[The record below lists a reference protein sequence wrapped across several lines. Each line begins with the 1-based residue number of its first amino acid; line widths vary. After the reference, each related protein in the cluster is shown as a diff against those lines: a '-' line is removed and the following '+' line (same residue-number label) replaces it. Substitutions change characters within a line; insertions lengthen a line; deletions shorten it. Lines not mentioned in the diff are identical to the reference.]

1 MSAGMIASSYRSVPL
16 RRRPDLITAQLGDEQ
31 NSAWAV
37 KDPLALEYHQL
48 EASQYA
54 VLSRLDGSISLHQL
68 EEAINREH
76 PAQALTIE
84 DLQKLVIDLH
94 RKGLVVSDRPGQAET
109 FRDRRWER
117 FRSLVKQAPK
127 KLLFTKLPGWNA
139 YYMLEAMLPWCRW
152 IYHPAIL
159 TLASL
164 FVVVSWMLVLVQFAE
179 FRSRLPEF
187 QQFFGWSNL
196 PWLWVTLGF
205 TKIVHEFGHGLTCHY
220 YRRRCHEMGVMVM
233 LFTPT
238 LYCDVTDAW
247 LIREKWPRIWI
258 GAGGMI
264 VETFLAAIATYIWW
278 WTQPG
283 LVNHLALNVVF
294 VCAVTTVLFNAN
306 PLMRYDGYYMLADFL
321 GIPNMRQKADRLL
334 DRSLA
339 RWVFGHET
347 LADRSLPQHNE
358 FLFVLYAM
366 ASTGYGW
373 FVMGSIMMFLYSWL
387 KPYELQ
393 SIGVTLLVFSLSGMV
408 ISMFWRMW
416 RVSQGQK
423 HGPPRWWRIVL
434 TCSLLIGLLVGLLSI
449 PIPWYVEAAA
459 IIEPAGAVQVM
470 NPVAGRIVAM
480 HVEPGQ
486 FVQQGDLLIELEN
499 EDLADRQRQLAD
511 EIAMQ
516 EVTVAAARTADDA
529 AEYSVA
535 YERLAGLKNQLA
547 EANDQ
552 LQRLRIT
559 APIAGRVVAAEY
571 RSPPPETSTER
582 LPPWHATPLD
592 PQNIGAFLEPRTSIA
607 SIAPGDELKATLYL
621 PQAHRDEVRV
631 GDAVSMKFD
640 AIPGQVFRGELVAL
654 SQEHADIVPMPLSN
668 KVGGPLATV
677 TTPDQQEQ
685 LQELAYAGEVPLADQ
700 SGVLRTGLRGRARFL
715 VSSHTSA
722 WWLLQTARRT
732 FTFRL

>member
-1 MSAGMIASSYRSVPL
+1 MSAGMIASSFRSVPL
-16 RRRPDLITAQLGDEQ
+16 RRRPDLIAAQLGDDQ

-76 PAQALTIE
+76 PAHALTLD
-84 DLQKLVIDLH
+84 DLQHLIIDLH
-94 RKGLVVSDRPGQAET
+94 RKGLVVSERPGQAET
-109 FRDRRWER
+109 FRERRWER
-117 FRSLVKQAPK
+117 FRHFLMQAPK
-127 KLLFTKLPGWNA
+127 QLLFMKLPGWNA
-139 YYMLEAMLPWCRW
+139 YYVLEAMLPWCRW
-152 IYHPAIL
+152 IYHPATL
-159 TLASL
+159 TFASM
-164 FVVVSWMLVLVQFAE
+164 FIVVSWLLILVQFAE

-196 PWLWVTLGF
+196 PWLWVTLGA
-205 TKIVHEFGHGLTCHY
+205 TKLLHEFGHGLTCHY

-238 LYCDVTDAW
+238 MYCDVTDAW

-258 GAGGMI
+258 GAGGML
-264 VETFLAAIATYIWW
+264 VETFLAALATYIWW
-278 WTQPG
+278 WTLPG
-283 LVNHLALNVVF
+283 LVNHVALNVVF

-321 GIPNMRQKADRLL
+321 GIPNMRQKADKLL

-339 RWVFGHET
+339 RWVFGHDT
-347 LADRSLPQHNE
+347 LPDRSLPQHNE
-358 FLFVLYAM
+358 VLFIVYAM
-366 ASTGYGW
+366 ASTAYGW

-387 KPYELQ
+387 KPYQLQ

-416 RVSQGQK
+416 RVSRGQK
-423 HGPPRWWRIVL
+423 HGPPRWGRIVF
-434 TCSLLIGLLVGLLSI
+434 TSCLLLGLLVSLLAI

-459 IIEPAGAVQVM
+459 IVEPAAAVQVL
-470 NPVAGRIVAM
+470 NPVAGQIIAI
-480 HVEPGQ
+480 HVTPGQ
-486 FVQQGDLLIELEN
+486 MVQAGDVLIELEN
-499 EDLADRQRQLAD
+499 EELTDRHRQLTD
-511 EIAMQ
+511 EIAIQ
-516 EVTVAAARTADDA
+516 EVTVSAARSKDDS
-529 AEYSVA
+529 AEYAVA
-535 YERLAGLKNQLA
+535 YERLQGLKNQLMEA
-547 EANDQ
+547 EDQ
-552 LQRLRIT
+552 LQQLKIA
-559 APIAGRVVAAEY
+559 APISGRIIAPDY
-571 RSPPPETSTER
+571 RSPPPETNTER

-592 PQNIGAFLEPRTSIA
+592 PQNIGALLEPRTGIA
-607 SIAPGDELKATLYL
+607 SIAPNEALKATLYL
-621 PQAHRDEVRV
+621 PQAHRDEVHV
-631 GDAVSMKFD
+631 GDAVSLKFD
-640 AIPGQVFRGELVAL
+640 AIPGLVLHGELGAL
-654 SQEHADIVPMPLSN
+654 SQEHADVVPLALSN

-685 LQELAYAGEVPLADQ
+685 LQELAYAGEVALDDH

-715 VSSHTSA
+715 VSNHTTA

-732 FTFRL
+732 FKFRI